1 MDRVHHVRNLI
12 SAGKAI
18 LELAGEASPIVDEQF
33 LSIANRQAEKGGF
46 FQVID
51 RTSLEGD
58 RRPDSIK
65 HTPGHTLL
73 PPNPYSNREMADTL
87 GLIDLM
93 LPGQVEDL
101 MAVFSKEARS
111 LRLFERIESTR
122 DSPGGKFLF
131 VSNHL
136 NLPDQGFTM
145 GFLHRVAAEQGFD
158 RLEHHLI
165 GVVGRLIGYFNL
177 GQMNVV
183 DGILRKVGSVLK
195 TFPSSGS
202 ESMTEDEQE
211 VLSLFRRACNN
222 QTKQIFAEVMDF
234 RDGQIICMA
243 PSGEEDKFDPSMDI
257 VRMRAFGDGT
267 NELMID
273 ACDKG
278 AVVIPVFVDY
288 GPEASIVRFLGE
300 RKVASRDGCHEV
312 GRDIAAIGTYA
323 RAEAKQLHPGVE
335 RFNYPVTYG

>member
-1 MDRVHHVRNLI
+1 MDRVHHVRNRI
-12 SAGKAI
+12 AAGKAI

-33 LSIANRQAEKGGF
+33 LSIAYRQAEDGGF

-51 RTSLEGD
+51 RTYLEGD

-101 MAVFSKEARS
+101 MAVFSKEAQN
-111 LRLFERIESTR
+111 LRLFERIESTP
-122 DSPGGKFLF
+122 DSHGGKFLI

-136 NLPDQGFTM
+136 DLPDQGFTM

-177 GQMNVV
+177 GQLNVV

-211 VLSLFRRACNN
+211 VLSLFRRVCNN
-222 QTKQIFAEVMDF
+222 QTKQVFAEVMDF

-267 NELMID
+267 NELIIE

-278 AVVIPVFVDY
+278 AVIIPVFVDY

-300 RKVASRDGCHEV
+300 RTVASRDGCHDV
-312 GRDIAAIGTYA
+312 GRDIAAVGTYA
-323 RAEAKQLHPGVE
+323 RAEAKQNHPGVD